1 MIKVPVLNQ
10 QAGQSVYLYQRTL
23 MPGRMRPPSRRE
35 AVTGSMNDY
44 LMRLRRISS
53 PAPLKG

>member
-23 MPGRMRPPSRRE
+23 MPGRMRLPLRCE
-35 AVTGSMNDY
+35 AVTRSRNE
-44 LMRLRRISS
+44 
-53 PAPLKG
+53 